1 MKNNTNI
8 TSKTDKIDNFVEE
21 YILNQES
28 CALQEDMYNAFQSA
42 FLEKNVFVQL
52 THKQTTDINN
62 TIKKSLQRY
71 FKRIQKDRKR
81 ESA

>member
-28 CALQEDMYNAFQSA
+28 CALRRYVHAFQSA
-42 FLEKNVFVQL
+42 F
-52 THKQTTDINN
+52 
-62 TIKKSLQRY
+62 
-71 FKRIQKDRKR
+71 
-81 ESA
+81 